1 MDNPQDLMKLV
12 PPSPGGKSV
21 SRSPAD
27 GTRKPEGGAEFAEA
41 MRSAQETNRPE
52 PREADSREPQ
62 VRDAQGRPVQD
73 ARSAERQSRETAAD
87 PAEAPTRAREA
98 EPAQAETSTASAAD
112 NAQAAQTQ
120 PAGNGT
126 ATNPAAPPQV
136 ADSLIAMAAG
146 VALPASMV
154 TPTAAGPQVVSPVTG
169 DSQAL
174 APRTIEA
181 LQGAQAL
188 ADMPATRPATTSGFT
203 VLPTSDGSLAESR
216 APVQQTAVA
225 SSLAQVA
232 LGQDSASRLIGV
244 TEPDAQG
251 LPNDTLIAAESAAV
265 KARAV
270 AMAPAS
276 VALAV
281 DRAIGNALVNQPAT
295 GHFKPANLASP
306 EAADP
311 ARIAS
316 TGFVA
321 AALQTSGTVAAA
333 LQTAEASD
341 APALPLPMGEPLP
354 PGQAPATSN
363 WLTTRPDSLAITLA
377 DRALMQ
383 DPVAQAPIELEQLV
397 RSLDTKL
404 ASVVGVAVPQ
414 EEVLSLS
421 ANAGASKAAA
431 AVEAPLNGAL
441 QLPGLGAPVDN
452 APEPVALSLNAP
464 LQQAGRWASELG
476 DRVAWVANNRLTAA
490 TLQVNP
496 PQLGPIEVRIQ
507 ISGDQAAVSFAAVQP
522 QTREAIQ
529 QALPVLASSLASQ
542 GLSLGQASVGRDHL
556 PQQGGQGGSGGNS
569 SARSGP
575 ATTVADAVGN
585 VTSGMANRGDNGL
598 VDTFA

>member
-1 MDNPQDLMKLV
+1 
-12 PPSPGGKSV
+12 
-21 SRSPAD
+21 
-27 GTRKPEGGAEFAEA
+27 
-41 MRSAQETNRPE
+41 
-52 PREADSREPQ
+52 
-62 VRDAQGRPVQD
+62 
-73 ARSAERQSRETAAD
+73 
-87 PAEAPTRAREA
+87 
-98 EPAQAETSTASAAD
+98 
-112 NAQAAQTQ
+112 
-120 PAGNGT
+120 
-126 ATNPAAPPQV
+126 
-136 ADSLIAMAAG
+136 
-146 VALPASMV
+146 
-154 TPTAAGPQVVSPVTG
+154 
-169 DSQAL
+169 
-174 APRTIEA
+174 
-181 LQGAQAL
+181 
-188 ADMPATRPATTSGFT
+188 
-203 VLPTSDGSLAESR
+203 
-216 APVQQTAVA
+216 
-225 SSLAQVA
+225 
-232 LGQDSASRLIGV
+232 
-244 TEPDAQG
+244 
-251 LPNDTLIAAESAAV
+251 
-265 KARAV
+265 
-270 AMAPAS
+270 MAPAS

-321 AALQTSGTVAAA
+321 AALK
-333 LQTAEASD
+333 TAETND
-341 APALPLPMGEPLP
+341 APGLLLPMGEPL
-354 PGQAPATSN
+354 PATSN
-363 WLTTRPDSLAITLA
+363 WLTTRPDSLAMTLA

-421 ANAGASKAAA
+421 ANAGALKAAA
-431 AVEAPLNGAL
+431 AVEAPFNGAL

>member
-174 APRTIEA
+174 APRTVEA

-188 ADMPATRPATTSGFT
+188 ADMPATRPVTTSGFT

-251 LPNDTLIAAESAAV
+251 LPNDTLTAAESVAV

-295 GHFKPANLASP
+295 GHFKPADLAAP
-306 EAADP
+306 QAADP

-316 TGFVA
+316 TGF
-321 AALQTSGTVAAA
+321 VAAA

-363 WLTTRPDSLAITLA
+363 WLTTRPDSLAMTLA

>member
-126 ATNPAAPPQV
+126 AANPAAPPQV

-146 VALPASMV
+146 VVLPASMV

-174 APRTIEA
+174 APRTVEA

-188 ADMPATRPATTSGFT
+188 ADMPATRPVTTSGFT

-295 GHFKPANLASP
+295 GHFKPADLAAP
-306 EAADP
+306 QAADP

-333 LQTAEASD
+333 LQTAETND
-341 APALPLPMGEPLP
+341 APGLLLPMGEPL
-354 PGQAPATSN
+354 PATSN
-363 WLTTRPDSLAITLA
+363 WLTTRPDSLAMTLA

-414 EEVLSLS
+414 EEALSLS
-421 ANAGASKAAA
+421 ANAGALKAAA
-431 AVEAPLNGAL
+431 AVEAPFNGAL